1 MIEKLVEIGFLFD
14 FYGKLLS
21 ERQYKVI
28 ELFYLQDLSL
38 SEIGIE
44 LDITRQGVYDNLK
57 RAEDNLYKYEETL
70 GLAEKF
76 KDSHKNIKKILE
88 AAKEIEE
95 IARDKKELLIVE
107 KIKLIKSVGSEILE
121 NSWEV
126 ID

>member
-21 ERQYKVI
+21 ERQYRVV

-57 RAEDNLYKYEETL
+57 RAEDNLYKYEDTL

-76 KDSHKNIKKILE
+76 KENHKNIKKILN
-88 AAKEIEE
+88 ATKEIEE
-95 IARDKKELLIVE
+95 IATFKKDIQILE
-107 KIKLIKSVGSEILE
+107 KTKLIKSVSSEILE

>member
-1 MIEKLVEIGFLFD
+1 MIEKLVEVGFLFD

-21 ERQYKVI
+21 ERQYKVV

-44 LDITRQGVYDNLK
+44 LDITRQGAYDNLK
-57 RAEDNLYKYEETL
+57 RAEDNLYRYEDTL
-70 GLAEKF
+70 GLVEKF
-76 KDSHKNIKKILE
+76 RDNHKNIKKILD

-95 IARDKKELLIVE
+95 IAVDKKDTQI
-107 KIKLIKSVGSEILE
+107 IDRIQIIKSVSSEILE